1 MSFFA
6 NIFQPL
12 IDVFEELLKGIH
24 SLGFS
29 WGWSIVGMTVVVRF
43 ALLPLAIRQ
52 YKSMRAMQRLAPQ
65 IKALRDKHGKD
76 RDRLNQETMK
86 LYQEHRVNPFGACLP
101 LVFQLPV
108 FVSLFY
114 MLRKDLRLDICPT
127 LANGQVNPP
136 SDPMP
141 CGNIPDAQF
150 LGIPDITNK
159 AVGTTLVILL
169 ILYVGTQLVSTIVM
183 AMPNADRNQRLLMM
197 ALPFVFIPFII
208 GFPAGLLVYW
218 ITTNLWTL
226 VQQFTIRE
234 TLGRRWDRQHA
245 AALEAAGGDAA
256 KAFGSADKGPGLF
269 GSLMARA
276 QSAQDATKGAADGG
290 SGSGRGGGGGKGGGA
305 SGKGSGGGRPAAS
318 GGKKTSGG
326 DKGSGSAPRPAAAP
340 PRPPRKK
347 KKRSGRRR

>member
-6 NIFQPL
+6 NILQPL
-12 IDVFEELLKGIH
+12 IDVFEEILKAIH

-29 WGWSIVGMTVVVRF
+29 WGWSIVGMTIVVRA
-43 ALLPLAIRQ
+43 ALVPLAVRQ
-52 YKSMRAMQRLAPQ
+52 YKSMRAMQRLAPE
-65 IKALRDKHGKD
+65 IKALKDKHGSD
-76 RDRLNQETMK
+76 RERLNQETMK

-108 FVSLFY
+108 FISLFY
-114 MLRKDLRLDICPT
+114 MLRHDLRLDICPS
-127 LANGQVNPP
+127 VNPP
-136 SDPMP
+136 GTTNPQP

-159 AVGTTLVILL
+159 AVGTTLVILI

-183 AMPNADRNQRLLMM
+183 SMPTADRNQRLLML
-197 ALPFVFIPFII
+197 ALPVVFVPFVIR
-208 GFPAGLLVYW
+208 FPAGLLVYW
-218 ITTNLWTL
+218 ITTNIWTL

-234 TLGRRWDRQHA
+234 TLGRKWDRQHA

-256 KAFGSADKGPGLF
+256 KAFGSAEKGPGLF

-276 QSAQDATKGAADGG
+276 QSAQGTAKGSGG
-290 SGSGRGGGGGKGGGA
+290 ESGSGRGGNAKDGGAPAGKGGAPATPAGK
-305 SGKGSGGGRPAAS
+305 KGSGGE
-318 GGKKTSGG
+318 
-326 DKGSGSAPRPAAAP
+326 KGSGSAPRPAAAP

>member
-1 MSFFA
+1 MPLFA
-6 NIFQPL
+6 NILQPL
-12 IDVFEELLKGIH
+12 IDVFEEILKAIH

-29 WGWSIVGMTVVVRF
+29 WGWSIVGMTVVVRA
-43 ALLPLAIRQ
+43 ALVPLAIRQ

-65 IKALRDKHGKD
+65 IKALREKHGKD

-108 FVSLFY
+108 FISLFY
-114 MLRKDLRLDICPT
+114 MLRHDLRLDICPT

-136 SDPMP
+136 SNPQP
-141 CGNIPDAQF
+141 CGNIPAAEF
-150 LGIPDITNK
+150 LGIPDITSK
-159 AVGTTLVILL
+159 AVGTTLIIL
-169 ILYVGTQLVSTIVM
+169 ITLYVGTQLVSTLVM
-183 AMPNADRNQRLLMM
+183 SMPNADRNQRLLM
-197 ALPFVFIPFII
+197 LVLPVVFVPFVI

-218 ITTNLWTL
+218 ITTNVWTL
-226 VQQFTIRE
+226 IQQFTIRE

-256 KAFGSADKGPGLF
+256 KAFGSGDKGQGFF

-276 QSAQDATKGAADGG
+276 QTAQNAAKTGAAGG
-290 SGSGRGGGGGKGGGA
+290 SGASGGEKSGGGA
-305 SGKGSGGGRPAAS
+305 PAKRARPASAS
-318 GGKKTSGG
+318 TKASSGA
-326 DKGSGSAPRPAAAP
+326 DKGSGSAPPRPAAAP
-340 PRPPRKK
+340 PRSPRKK